1 MRVRQVLRL
10 TDIDFVR
17 DTRLILSGV
26 NMSADVGEHWALLGP
41 NGAGKTT
48 LLAMCGAELHPT
60 RGTVRV
66 LDQQLGRVDVRDLRQ
81 LIGHVNPRHMV
92 ISPLTVSDVVL
103 TGATGTTELIPR
115 WRPTAATLARVDE
128 LIDLLGLGA
137 RRDTKWRVLSQGER
151 ARTLIARALLSD
163 PQLLLLDEPTSGL
176 DVAAREQF
184 LTTVDALH
192 RSRPTLTTVLVTHHL
207 EELPSTTTHA
217 LLIKD
222 GSVLASG
229 IAPEVLTSELVS
241 ACFAF
246 PIDIEYRNS
255 RWLARAR

>member
-1 MRVRQVLRL
+1 
-10 TDIDFVR
+10 
-17 DTRLILSGV
+17 
-26 NMSADVGEHWALLGP
+26 
-41 NGAGKTT
+41 
-48 LLAMCGAELHPT
+48 
-60 RGTVRV
+60 
-66 LDQQLGRVDVRDLRQ
+66 
-81 LIGHVNPRHMV
+81 MV
-92 ISPLTVSDVVL
+92 ISPLTVAEVVL

-151 ARTLIARALLSD
+151 ARTLIARALLPD